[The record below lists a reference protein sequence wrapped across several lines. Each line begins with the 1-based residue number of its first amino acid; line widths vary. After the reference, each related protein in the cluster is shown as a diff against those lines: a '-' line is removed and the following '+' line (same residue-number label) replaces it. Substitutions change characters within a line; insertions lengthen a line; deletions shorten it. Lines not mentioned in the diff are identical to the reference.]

1 MLKIINK
8 NQKLFT
14 IMLSLLTLSSIIFT
28 MNTSV
33 FAAVLPD
40 IATTTTHVTNI
51 VNHTYGGE
59 SCSNVGGLSVTSSGS
74 NKRMYSLKASNEQNE
89 AVLYFFKNYDN
100 ITDSNYG
107 RIRLS
112 NLVGHA
118 NGMTIDDNYIYIT
131 GWNSTGNNPDAKND
145 IIRISRN
152 TIWTMYNAKEEI
164 DKGKLTASSDG
175 VTVFSAVDSNNN
187 VWDKRI
193 YGITKYQSN
202 GNFIINHGLA
212 TTQNGTQ
219 VLKFTT
225 ATITNNKFVVSTSAA
240 DVFSVDT
247 GLSNTTG
254 QDFEYSPA
262 CGLMIPRWHDGSD
275 STKMNN
281 TIVWIKLNSL
291 SGDNRTYTEANSN
304 FRHIIVNANPS
315 QFSKYE
321 IESISFDNDNEL
333 YASVNLYPYTYSR
346 ECIIKIQR
354 ATATNSGTKLFLGT
368 SINQ

>member
-1 MLKIINK
+1 MKQTIK
-8 NQKLFT
+8 KYKKQFS
-14 IMLSLLTLSSIIFT
+14 IMLSLLILSSIVFT

-33 FAAVLPD
+33 LAAVLPD

-89 AVLYFFKNYDN
+89 AVLYFYANYDN
-100 ITDSNYG
+100 ITSNNYG

-131 GWNSTGNNPDAKND
+131 AWNSTGNDPGAKDD
-145 IIRISRN
+145 IVRISRT
-152 TIWTMYNAKEEI
+152 TIWNLYNNKDDI
-164 DKGKLTASSDG
+164 DKGTLNQNSAG
-175 VTVFSAVDSNNN
+175 VTVFHAVDSDNND
-187 VWDKRI
+187 WDKRI
-193 YGITKYQSN
+193 YGITKYQGN
-202 GNFIINHGLA
+202 GNFIINDGVA
-212 TTQNGTQ
+212 TTENGVQ

-225 ATITNNKFVVSTSAA
+225 ASITNNKFVVSTDPA
-240 DVFSVDT
+240 DVFSVNT
-247 GLSNTTG
+247 GLSGTTG
-254 QDFEYSPA
+254 QDFEYSPS
-262 CGLMIPRWHDGSD
+262 CGLMIPRWHDGD
-275 STKMNN
+275 NSTKMNN

-291 SGDNRTYTEANSN
+291 SGNNRVYTESNSN
-304 FRHIIVNANPS
+304 FRHIIVNGDS
-315 QFSKYE
+315 TKFSKYE

-354 ATATNSGTKLFLGT
+354 ATATSSGTKLFLGT